1 MDRPLDSKQ
10 ADFGVKQHCLL
21 VLAVF
26 LDSSSTLF
34 MLPMPQ
40 IKSHPAGVPRTTGTC
55 MVYVGSKRNLSRKE
69 PLYTHTLIAGQL
81 EAALALANQRIAE
94 LEAQVKALQGTV
106 QGLQEGLAAAQ
117 TQNATLQVLLCLR
130 RACNV
135 HKRPAFRTSQL
146 PKVSVVTIM
155 LGGRTIQAALT
166 CFVGFSADQSRSLNQ
181 QLTAGLAFLVTTAQ

>member
-1 MDRPLDSKQ
+1 MWEASATSLE
-10 ADFGVKQHCLL
+10 
-21 VLAVF
+21 
-26 LDSSSTLF
+26 
-34 MLPMPQ
+34 
-40 IKSHPAGVPRTTGTC
+40 KSHCTH
-55 MVYVGSKRNLSRKE
+55 
-69 PLYTHTLIAGQL
+69 THTLIAGQL

-94 LEAQVKALQGTV
+94 LEAEVKALQGTV
-106 QGLQEGLAAAQ
+106 QGLQEALAAAQ